1 MTTLA
6 KDKELSYGRPQGLL
20 LGDNFLRKED
30 RQIVLEKIKV
40 EKPSVINGHL
50 LATSWMRTPVRH
62 SKTWH

>member
-1 MTTLA
+1 M
-6 KDKELSYGRPQGLL
+6 L